1 MLVAGNKESRPLPDM
16 VQGNRSLRFAES
28 RPPVQPTVRM
38 SLAVDE
44 DSRCTEFTQATL
56 ILSPVGGRNEVSV
69 VRRVGLRSIDASRL
83 S

>member
-1 MLVAGNKESRPLPDM
+1 
-16 VQGNRSLRFAES
+16 
-28 RPPVQPTVRM
+28 M

-83 S
+83 N